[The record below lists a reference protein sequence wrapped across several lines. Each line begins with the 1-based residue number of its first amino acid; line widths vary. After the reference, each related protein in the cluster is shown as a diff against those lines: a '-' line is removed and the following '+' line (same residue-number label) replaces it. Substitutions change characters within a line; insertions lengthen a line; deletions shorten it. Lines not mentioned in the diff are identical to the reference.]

1 MDYTTSFIF
10 FLVSLGL
17 FTVALSSLAVVDTN
31 VIGARWLAASTL
43 VDFIRTFLQGLFG
56 SAPKFIT
63 VFLANE
69 LNIASFALMFLGLR
83 WFIVRTPFRRWG
95 FAGFIAADMA
105 LYAILFHQG
114 NRHWTYNAAAFPLL
128 VMGIALMWMLLRQRD
143 TRFVIPSRL
152 TATFLGIYTL
162 VLTYRCRLSMHGFSR
177 LAADTPWDDPAWM
190 YSMLALM
197 LMSYCLL
204 LMYVVFAVVEMH
216 SSATYAAG
224 IDPLTGALNRR
235 AWIKH
240 ASRELARCERRAQSV
255 AVIAID
261 LDNFK
266 RVNDTYGHGGGD
278 VVLCAFVDLV
288 KEQLRPEDMIA
299 RLGGEEFALLL
310 PGMDTLD
317 AARAADDLRH
327 SLEQMRVHYDG
338 RMIQITASAGVTAM
352 QPGDSLEAML
362 KRADSLLYR
371 AKSEGRNLVVTDEPV
386 AFPARPVLVEKF
398 GIQTGRTA

>member
-43 VDFIRTFLQGLFG
+43 VDFIRTFLQGLIG
-56 SAPKFIT
+56 SAPRFIT

-69 LNIASFALMFLGLR
+69 LNIASFALMSLGLR

-95 FAGFIAADMA
+95 FAGFIAADMT
-105 LYAILFHQG
+105 LYALLFHLG
-114 NRHWTYNAAAFPLL
+114 NRQWAFTIAALPML
-128 VMGIALMWMLLRQRD
+128 VMGVALTWMLLRQRD

-152 TATFLGIYTL
+152 TATFLGLYTL
-162 VLTYRCRLSMHGFSR
+162 ILTYRCLLSVRGASR
-177 LAADTPWDDPAWM
+177 MVGDSPWANPEWM

-204 LMYVVFAVVEMH
+204 LMYVLFTVMEMH
-216 SSATYAAG
+216 SSVAYAAG

-235 AWIKH
+235 AWTKH
-240 ASRELARCERRAQSV
+240 ASRELARCERRGHPIALV
-255 AVIAID
+255 AID

-266 RVNDTYGHGGGD
+266 RVNDTYGHSGGD
-278 VVLCAFVDLV
+278 VALCAFVDLV

-310 PGMDTLD
+310 PCMDTLD

-327 SLEQMRVHYDG
+327 SLEQMRIHYDG
-338 RMIQITASAGVTAM
+338 RMIQITASAGVTSM
-352 QPGDSLEAML
+352 QPGDSLEEML
-362 KRADSLLYR
+362 KRADGLLYR
-371 AKSEGRNLVVTDEPV
+371 AKAEGRNLVVTDKPIV
-386 AFPARPVLVEKF
+386 FPARPVLVEKF